1 MIDSQGMGAVTVS
14 FFAFLA
20 SFSSFLPHQ
29 GEKTGKG
36 QWEGAT
42 GLSTTSLG
50 KKAFSAGSGELKCQ
64 SRALWEC
71 LPWPPRGA
79 PLIPAPHPPRVPW
92 LSPKVSFPAS
102 HRLPACSFPLSLL
115 TGEERSRT
123 EGGGNQRRQ
132 ARRVPEQSWGCS
144 EGL

>member
-1 MIDSQGMGAVTVS
+1 METFQLLKKQPGTFLQPSWLLPDSPPHPPPPMIDSQGMGAVTVS

-71 LPWPPRGA
+71 LP
-79 PLIPAPHPPRVPW
+79 
-92 LSPKVSFPAS
+92 
-102 HRLPACSFPLSLL
+102 
-115 TGEERSRT
+115 
-123 EGGGNQRRQ
+123 
-132 ARRVPEQSWGCS
+132 
-144 EGL
+144 